1 MSKVCTFALLNRI
14 CKLKFIQKAMVEAM
28 ICKQYMMV
36 VVTVIHKLK

>member
-14 CKLKFIQKAMVEAM
+14 CEFIQKVVVEAK
-28 ICKQYMMV
+28 ICKQHTVV

>member
-14 CKLKFIQKAMVEAM
+14 CKLKFTQKAGVEAK

-36 VVTVIHKLK
+36 VGTVTHKLK